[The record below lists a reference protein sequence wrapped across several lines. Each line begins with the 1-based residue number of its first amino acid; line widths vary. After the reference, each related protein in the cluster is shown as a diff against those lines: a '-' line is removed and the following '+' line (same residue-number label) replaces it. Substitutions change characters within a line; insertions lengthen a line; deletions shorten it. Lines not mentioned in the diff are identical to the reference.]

1 MPSESIRNRAG
12 AVSRLTSLTK
22 APQGVP
28 ERSFEAPSSLM
39 ERARTTL
46 EKHFE
51 VVGGARSGT
60 GFAHGSMSL
69 LAEHTHYFDGFALF
83 FSLPSGTA
91 VAMRA
96 STGEAS
102 RLAFGRNDRSWTYG
116 PDHPLPDTAPPP
128 VRIVFETLRRLAPE
142 DARADVAVANAV
154 PFSCADAYI
163 AALGVATAHACRETF
178 LPAGEDRRI
187 CEPAHEAVEAGLG
200 HSFSPAFLVAA
211 EQGRPEQYSFVDA
224 ATLECMPLEAPPE
237 DALAFGL
244 VETGDRTF
252 FEAGAVARKRKMASE
267 AAIIL
272 RRKGFGTMASLRD
285 LEHRDLP
292 VATDSVPLR
301 LRPALRWLV
310 KENQR
315 VPKLVGA
322 IQRKDWQFFGALL
335 LMSDASTRKDWG
347 GTTTDVSDSVVDEV
361 DAMTLDGM
369 YGAFSVNRGR
379 AVVMAGQPFVVP
391 HCLDRVQAGLK
402 RKFDMDV
409 HVSLL

>member
-1 MPSESIRNRAG
+1 MSSESIRDRAG
-12 AVSRLTSLTK
+12 AVSRLASLTK

-46 EKHFE
+46 EEHFE
-51 VVGGARSGT
+51 VVEGAPSRT
-60 GFAHGSMSL
+60 GFAHGSIGL
-69 LAEHTHYFDGFALF
+69 LADHTHYFNGFALF
-83 FSLPSGTA
+83 FSIPSGTA
-91 VAMRA
+91 VAMRP

-102 RLAFGRNDRSWTYG
+102 RLAFGRDDRTWAYG

-142 DARADVAVANAV
+142 NVRADVAVTNAV
-154 PFSCADAYI
+154 PFSCADAYV
-163 AALGVATAHACRETF
+163 AALGVATARACRETF
-178 LPAGEDRRI
+178 LPAQEDRRI
-187 CEPAHEAVEAGLG
+187 CEPVHEAVEAGLG
-200 HSFSPAFLVAA
+200 RFFSPAFLVAA

-224 ATLECMPLEAPPE
+224 ATLECMLLEAPPE
-237 DALAFGL
+237 DTLAFGL
-244 VETGDRTF
+244 VETGDRIF

-267 AAIIL
+267 AVIIL
-272 RRKGFGTMASLRD
+272 RRKGFDTVASLRD

-292 VATDSVPLR
+292 VATDSVPIR

-335 LMSDASTRKDWG
+335 LMSDASTRRDWG
-347 GTTTDVSDSVVDEV
+347 GTTDVSDSVVDEV

-369 YGAFSVNRGR
+369 YGAFSMNRGR

-402 RKFDMDV
+402 RKFDMDM
-409 HVSLL
+409 HVMLL

>member
-1 MPSESIRNRAG
+1 MSSESIRDRAG
-12 AVSRLTSLTK
+12 AVSRLASLTK

-46 EKHFE
+46 EEHFE
-51 VVGGARSGT
+51 AVEGAPSGS
-60 GFAHGSMSL
+60 GFAHGGIGL

-83 FSLPSGTA
+83 FSIPSGTA

-102 RLAFGRNDRSWTYG
+102 RLAFGRDDRTWTYG

-142 DARADVAVANAV
+142 EARADAAVANAV
-154 PFSCADAYI
+154 PFSCADAYV
-163 AALGVATAHACRETF
+163 AALGVAAARACRETF
-178 LPAGEDRRI
+178 LSAQEDRRI
-187 CEPAHEAVEAGLG
+187 CEQVHEAVEAGLG
-200 HSFSPAFLVAA
+200 RSFSPAFLVAA

-224 ATLECMPLEAPPE
+224 ATLECMLLEAPPE

-244 VETGDRTF
+244 AETGDRTF
-252 FEAGAVARKRKMASE
+252 FEVGAVARKKKMATE
-267 AAIIL
+267 AVIIL
-272 RRKGFGTMASLRD
+272 RRKGFDTVTSLRD

-292 VATDSVPLR
+292 AATDVVPLR

-322 IQRKDWQFFGALL
+322 VQRKDWQLFGALL
-335 LMSDASTRKDWG
+335 LMSDALTRRDWG
-347 GTTTDVSDSVVDEV
+347 GTTDVSDSVVDEV

-369 YGAFSVNRGR
+369 YGAFPMNRGR

-391 HCLDRVQAGLK
+391 HCLDRVQARLK
-402 RKFDMDV
+402 RKFDMDM
-409 HVSLL
+409 HVMLL

>member
-1 MPSESIRNRAG
+1 MSPESIRDRAG
-12 AVSRLTSLTK
+12 AFSRLASLTK
-22 APQGVP
+22 VPHGVP
-28 ERSFEAPSSLM
+28 ERSFEAPSRLM

-46 EKHFE
+46 EGHFG
-51 VVGGARSGT
+51 VVEEARSGID
-60 GFAHGSMSL
+60 FAHGSMGL
-69 LAEHTHYFDGFALF
+69 LAEHTHYFDGFALL
-83 FSLPSGTA
+83 FSIPSGTA

-102 RLAFGRNDRSWTYG
+102 RLAFGHDDRTWTYG

-154 PFSCADAYI
+154 PSSCADAYV
-163 AALGVATAHACRETF
+163 AALGVATARACRETF
-178 LPAGEDRRI
+178 LPAQEDRRV
-187 CEPAHEAVEAGLG
+187 CEQVHEVVETSLG
-200 HSFSPAFLVAA
+200 RSFSPAFLIAA

-224 ATLECMPLEAPPE
+224 ATLECMLLEAPPE

-244 VETGDRTF
+244 VETGGDTF

-267 AAIIL
+267 AVVIL
-272 RRKGFGTMASLRD
+272 RRKGFDTVASLRD

-292 VATDSVPLR
+292 ATTDAVPIR

-322 IQRKDWQFFGALL
+322 VQRKDWQLFGALL
-335 LMSDASTRKDWG
+335 LMSDALTRRDWG
-347 GTTTDVSDSVVDEV
+347 GTTDVSNSVVDEV
-361 DAMTLDGM
+361 DAMSLDGM
-369 YGAFSVNRGR
+369 YGAFSIHRGST
-379 AVVMAGQPFVVP
+379 VVMAGRPFVVP
-391 HCLDRVQAGLK
+391 RCLDRVQTGLK

-409 HVSLL
+409 RVMLL